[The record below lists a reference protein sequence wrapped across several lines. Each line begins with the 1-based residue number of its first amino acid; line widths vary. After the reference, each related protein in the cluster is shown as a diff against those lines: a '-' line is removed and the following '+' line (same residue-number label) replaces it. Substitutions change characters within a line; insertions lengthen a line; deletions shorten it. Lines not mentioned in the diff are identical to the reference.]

1 MLAASFC
8 REVHFTVLSSTTM
21 ASRVP
26 RCLFG
31 KPNSRETVEMLH
43 EALDAERS
51 KFAKRWGVDPRS
63 EDKENNY
70 QKKYHDKYEQSPKKR
85 SNPYSRQTSIHDY
98 WRARKVCEVN
108 KKPPLASSVDAAK
121 QQNEPSKTSSKMIKS
136 SKKAAQTN

>member
-1 MLAASFC
+1 MLAASIR
-8 REVHFTVLSSTTM
+8 REVHFTALSSTTM
-21 ASRVP
+21 ASSRVP

-63 EDKENNY
+63 EDKENSY
-70 QKKYHDKYEQSPKKR
+70 QQRKRHDKYEQSPKKR
-85 SNPYSRQTSIHDY
+85 SNPYSRQTNIHDY

-108 KKPPLASSVDAAK
+108 KKPLASSVDSSK
-121 QQNEPSKTSSKMIKS
+121 QPSEASKTSKTTKPSN
-136 SKKAAQTN
+136 KAAQN

>member
-1 MLAASFC
+1 
-8 REVHFTVLSSTTM
+8 M

-31 KPNSRETVEMLH
+31 KPNSRETVEMLQ

-63 EDKENNY
+63 EDKENHY
-70 QKKYHDKYEQSPKKR
+70 QRKHHDKHEPSPKKR

-108 KKPPLASSVDAAK
+108 KKPLAASVDTAK
-121 QQNEPSKTSSKMIKS
+121 QQSELSKTTKS
-136 SKKAAQTN
+136 SKKPVQN